1 MNENERETMQ
11 EYAFDAVVFDLD
23 GVITGTASVH
33 STAWKQMF
41 DEYMLRREAEH
52 GEPFREFTHAGD
64 YLPFV
69 DGKPRY
75 KGVASFLESR
85 GIDIPF
91 GDPDDTPDMET
102 ACGLGNRKNELF
114 NDIIAHGGAEV
125 FDTSVEL
132 IRDLKDRGIRIGVAS
147 SSKNCKTILESTGLL
162 PLFETRVDG
171 VVSAELGLH
180 GKPEPD
186 IFTVASD
193 NLGVNYDRTVVV
205 EDAVSGVQAGAAG
218 NFGLVLGVAREGN
231 ARELRANGADIVIN
245 DLGEIDFDGLSRWFT
260 ESLEAENWLL
270 RDTEHDPELETTRE
284 ALLTVG
290 NGYFGT
296 RGAQEECAASDVHY
310 PGTYIAGIYNRLT
323 SHIAGRDIV
332 NEDLV
337 NCTNWLPVT
346 FRIDGGAWFTPD
358 GWEIVEFSRYLD
370 MRRGVLH
377 RSMHVRDDE
386 GRETRIDSRRFAS
399 MADPHVAALRYAI
412 TPLNYAGTVTVR
424 SLLDGD
430 VVNAGVARYSD
441 LANLHLEPVEA
452 GGNSA
457 TSWVVTRTNESGIE
471 IAVAATLTAS
481 LDGEALAMEPRV
493 DAGAGVAA
501 TTFEQAVSEGATLAV
516 DKLVG
521 IFTSADGA
529 IDAPLDAA
537 KARVAATQFGAA
549 SKASETAWAETWDR
563 IDIRLEGDRLSQKLL
578 RLHLYHSI
586 ITASPHTAAL
596 DVGIPARGLHGE
608 AYRGH
613 IFWDELFILP
623 LYNLHFPDTAK
634 ATLLYRHRRLDK
646 ARDYAREHGY
656 AGAMFPWQSG
666 SDGSEETQ
674 VVHLNPV
681 SGEWGDD
688 YSALQRHVSLAIPFG
703 AWEYYW
709 TTGDVEF
716 LCDYGAEMFI
726 ELARFWSSI
735 ATRNEA
741 TGRYDIAGVM
751 GPDEFHEKHP
761 GATHG
766 GLTNNSY
773 TNIMVAWLLR
783 TTATVLEL
791 IGDDARAR
799 VAEETKL
806 GDEEPAHWADVAAN
820 LALRLSDDG
829 VLEQFDGYFGLEE
842 LDWDAYRE
850 KYGAIG
856 RMDRLL
862 KAEGKSPDD
871 YKVAK
876 QADALM
882 PFYVFHEHEVTE
894 IVASLGYPTRDGMLT
909 ANLDYYL
916 PRTSHGSTLS
926 RLVHA
931 HIANRAGHA
940 ELSWQL
946 YIDALHSD
954 YADTQGGTTKEGI
967 HAGVMAGTVLLALVS
982 YAGLDVTG
990 PVVRV
995 APRLPAHWRNVQF
1008 NAGFRGQRY
1017 YFEVGHKAVRVRA
1030 DGDAEVIVGDE
1041 TVTLRDG
1048 KWATVDIPTR
1058 DEG

>member
-1 MNENERETMQ
+1 MQ
-11 EYAFDAVVFDLD
+11 ENAFDAVVFDLD

-33 STAWKQMF
+33 SAAWKQMF
-41 DEYMLRREAEH
+41 DEYLRRREAEH
-52 GEPFREFTHAGD
+52 GEPFREFTHTGD

-91 GDPDDTPDMET
+91 GDPDDTPDQET

-114 NDIIAHGGAEV
+114 NAIIASGGAEV
-125 FDTSVEL
+125 FDTSVDL
-132 IRDLKDRGIRIGVAS
+132 IRDLKNRGIRIGVAS

-218 NFGLVLGVAREGN
+218 NFGLVLGVAREDN
-231 ARELRANGADIVIN
+231 AQELRANGADIVVS
-245 DLGEIDFDGLSRWFT
+245 DLGEIDFDGLSRWFM
-260 ESLEAENWLL
+260 EGLEAENWLL
-270 RDTEHDPELETTRE
+270 RDTEHEPELETTRE
-284 ALLTVG
+284 ALLTIG

-296 RGAQEECAASDVHY
+296 RGAQEECSASDLHY
-310 PGTYIAGIYNRLT
+310 PGTYIAGVYNRLT
-323 SHIAGRDIV
+323 SHIAGRDVV
-332 NEDLV
+332 NEDFV
-337 NCTNWLPVT
+337 NCTNWLPIS
-346 FRIDGGAWFTPD
+346 FRVDGGEWFTPTD
-358 GWEIVEFSRYLD
+358 WELVEFSRHLD
-370 MRRGVLH
+370 LRRGVLS
-377 RSMHVRDDE
+377 RSLHVRDAE
-386 GRETRIDSRRFAS
+386 GRETRVESQRFAS
-399 MADPHVAALRYAI
+399 MADPHMAAMRYAI
-412 TPLNYAGTVTVR
+412 TPLNYAGTIAVR
-424 SLLDGD
+424 SMLDGE

-441 LANLHLEPVEA
+441 LANRHLEPVEA
-452 GGNSA
+452 GGSGA
-457 TSWVVTRTNESGIE
+457 TSWVATRTSQSGIE
-471 IAVAATLTAS
+471 IAVAAKLAATL
-481 LDGEALAMEPRV
+481 DDEALAPEYQV
-493 DAGAGVAA
+493 DTVPAVA
-501 TTFEQAVSEGATLAV
+501 TTVFEQAVIEGATLAV

-521 IFTSADGA
+521 IFTSADDAVG
-529 IDAPLDAA
+529 APLAA
-537 KARVAATQFGAA
+537 ARESIEDPSF
-549 SKASETAWAETWDR
+549 ETAGTANAEAWESIWNR

-578 RLHLYHSI
+578 RLHLYHSM

-623 LYNLHFPDTAK
+623 LYNLHYPETAK

-656 AGAMFPWQSG
+656 AGAMYPWQSG

-709 TTGDVEF
+709 TTGDVDF

-735 ATRNEA
+735 AARNEA

-751 GPDEFHEKHP
+751 GPDEFHEKPP

-766 GLTNNSY
+766 GLKNNSY
-773 TNIMVAWLLR
+773 TNIMAAWLLR

-791 IGDDARAR
+791 IGDDARASVVER
-799 VAEETKL
+799 TGL
-806 GDEEPAHWADVAAN
+806 GDDEAAHWADVAAG
-820 LALRLSDDG
+820 LTLCISDDG
-829 VLEQFDGYFGLEE
+829 VLEQFEGYFDLEE

-862 KAEGKSPDD
+862 KAEGKSPDG

-882 PFYVFHEHEVTE
+882 PFYVFLEHEVAE
-894 IVASLGYPTRDGMLT
+894 IVASLGYPARDGMLA

-931 HIANRAGHA
+931 HVANRAGHA

-946 YIDALHSD
+946 YEEALHSD

-990 PVVRV
+990 PVVSL
-995 APRLPAHWRNVQF
+995 APRLPAHWRAMRF
-1008 NAGFRGQRY
+1008 NIGFRGQRY
-1017 YFEVGHKAVRVRA
+1017 FFEVDQDVVRVRGEEGA
-1030 DGDAEVIVGDE
+1030 TVNVGAE
-1041 TVTLRDG
+1041 TVTLRSG
-1048 KWATVDIPTR
+1048 HWTTVNLQ
-1058 DEG
+1058 

>member
-1 MNENERETMQ
+1 MHQ
-11 EYAFDAVVFDLD
+11 YAFDAVVFDLD

-33 STAWKQMF
+33 SAAWKQMF
-41 DEYMLRREAEH
+41 DEYLQRRGAEH
-52 GEPFREFTHAGD
+52 GEPFREFTHVDD

-114 NDIIAHGGAEV
+114 NGIIASGGAEV

-132 IRDLKDRGIRIGVAS
+132 IRDLRDRGIRIGVAS

-231 ARELRANGADIVIN
+231 ARELRANGADIVVN

-260 ESLEAENWLL
+260 TGLEAENWLW
-270 RDTEHDPELETTRE
+270 RDTEHDPEVETTRE
-284 ALLTVG
+284 ALLTIG

-296 RGAQEECAASDVHY
+296 RGAQEECAAGDLHY
-310 PGTYIAGIYNRLT
+310 PGTYIAGVYNRLS

-332 NEDLV
+332 NEDFV
-337 NCTNWLPVT
+337 NCPNWLPVT
-346 FRIDGGAWFTPD
+346 FRIDEGDWFAPD
-358 GWEIVEFSRYLD
+358 DAEITGFSRHLD
-370 MRRGVLH
+370 LRRGVLH
-377 RSMHVRDDE
+377 RSLHVRDAE
-386 GRETRIDSRRFAS
+386 GRETRIDSQRFAG
-399 MADPHVAALRYAI
+399 MDDPHVAALRYAI
-412 TPLNYAGTVTVR
+412 TPLNYAGTIAVR
-424 SLLDGD
+424 SVLDGD
-430 VVNAGVARYSD
+430 VTNTGVARYSD
-441 LANLHLEPVEA
+441 LANRHLEPIEA
-452 GGNSA
+452 GGTGE
-457 TSWVVTRTNESGIE
+457 TSWVATRTNQSGIE
-471 IAVAATLTAS
+471 IAVAAKLTAS
-481 LDGEALAMEPRV
+481 LGGEELAPQFGV
-493 DAGAGVAA
+493 DAGPATVA
-501 TTFEQAVSEGATLAV
+501 TVFEQPVDEGATLAV
-516 DKLVG
+516 DKIVG
-521 IFTSADGA
+521 IFTSADDA
-529 IDAPLDAA
+529 VDAPLAAA
-537 KARVAATQFGAA
+537 KERIAAAQFDSARA
-549 SKASETAWAETWDR
+549 ASETAWAAIWNR
-563 IDIRLEGDRLSQKLL
+563 VDIRLEGDRLSQKLV

-586 ITASPHTAAL
+586 VTASPHTAAL

-623 LYNLHFPDTAK
+623 LYNLHYPDTAK

-656 AGAMFPWQSG
+656 EGAMYPWQSG

-681 SGEWGDD
+681 SGEWGED

-709 TTGDVEF
+709 TTRDVGF
-716 LCDYGAEMFI
+716 LRDYGAEMFI

-735 ATRNEA
+735 ATRNNA
-741 TGRYDIAGVM
+741 TERYDIGGVM
-751 GPDEFHEKHP
+751 GPDEFHEKLP
-761 GATHG
+761 GATRG
-766 GLTNNSY
+766 GLKNNSY
-773 TNIMVAWLLR
+773 TNIMAAWLLR

-791 IGDDARAR
+791 IGNEARAA
-799 VAEETKL
+799 VAQQTGL
-806 GDEEPAHWADVAAN
+806 GDDEPAHWADVAAR
-820 LALRLSDDG
+820 LALCISDDG
-829 VLEQFDGYFGLEE
+829 VLEQFEGYFGLEE

-850 KYGAIG
+850 KYGSIG

-882 PFYVFHEHEVTE
+882 PFYVFAEHEVAE
-894 IVASLGYPTRDGMLT
+894 LVRSLGYPARDGLLAT
-909 ANLDYYL
+909 NLDYYL
-916 PRTSHGSTLS
+916 QRTSHGSTLS

-931 HIANRAGHA
+931 HLANRAGLA

-946 YIDALHSD
+946 YANALHSD

-990 PVVRV
+990 PVVGL
-995 APRLPAHWRNVQF
+995 APRLPAHWRAMQF
-1008 NAGFRGQRY
+1008 NIGFRGQRY
-1017 YFEVGHKAVRVRA
+1017 YFELERDTVRIRA
-1030 DGDAEVIVGDE
+1030 DGDADVKVGTE
-1041 TVTLRDG
+1041 TVALRG
-1048 KWATVDIPTR
+1048 REWVTVNIQQR
-1058 DEG
+1058 EQR

>member
-1 MNENERETMQ
+1 MQ
-11 EYAFDAVVFDLD
+11 KYAFDAVVFDLD
-23 GVITGTASVH
+23 GVITATASVH
-33 STAWKQMF
+33 SHAWKQMF
-41 DEYMLRREAEH
+41 DEYLQRRDSEH
-52 GEPFREFTHAGD
+52 GEPFREFTHTGD

-91 GDPDDTPDMET
+91 GDPDDGPEAET

-114 NDIIAHGGAEV
+114 NEIIASGGAEV
-125 FDTSVEL
+125 FETSVAL

-193 NLGVNYDRTVVV
+193 NLGVKYDRTVVV
-205 EDAVSGVQAGAAG
+205 EDAVSGVQAGRAG
-218 NFGLVLGVAREGN
+218 NFGLVLGIAREDN
-231 ARELRANGADIVIN
+231 ERELRENGADVVVN
-245 DLGEIDFDGLSRWFT
+245 DLGEIDFAWLERWF
-260 ESLEAENWLL
+260 EEGLEEENWML
-270 RDTEHDPELETTRE
+270 RDTQYDPGLESTRE
-284 ALLTVG
+284 ALFTIG

-296 RGAQEECAASDVHY
+296 RGAQEECVADDLHY
-310 PGTYIAGIYNRLT
+310 PGTYIAGLYNRLT
-323 SHIAGRDIV
+323 SHVGGRDVV
-332 NEDLV
+332 NEDFV

-346 FRIDGGAWFTPD
+346 FRVDDGDWFAPD
-358 GWEIVEFSRYLD
+358 NWEILGFSRHLD
-370 MRRGVLH
+370 MRCGVLH
-377 RSMHVRDDE
+377 RSVHVRDAD
-386 GRETRIDSRRFAS
+386 GRETRVESQRFAS

-412 TPLNYAGTVTVR
+412 TPLNYGGNIAVR
-424 SLLDGD
+424 SKLDGD
-430 VVNAGVARYSD
+430 IVNAGVARYRD
-441 LANLHLEPVEA
+441 LADRHLEPVDA
-452 GGNSA
+452 GGEGA
-457 TSWVVTRTNESGIE
+457 ASWVATRTNQSKVE
-471 IAVAATLTAS
+471 IAVAAGHAVS
-481 LDGEALAMEPRV
+481 LDGVALTPDINV
-493 DAGAGVAA
+493 DAEPSAA
-501 TTFEQAVSEGATLAV
+501 TTEIAQAVSEGATLTV
-516 DKLVG
+516 DKVVS
-521 IFTSADGA
+521 IFTSADEGV
-529 IDAPLDAA
+529 DAPLGAAKERIANASFDDAA
-537 KARVAATQFGAA
+537 AA
-549 SKASETAWAETWDR
+549 SDTAWQSIWER
-563 IDIRLEGDRLSQKLL
+563 IDIGLEGDRLSQKLL

-586 ITASPHTAAL
+586 VTGSPHTASL

-623 LYNLHFPDTAK
+623 LYNLHYPDTAL
-634 ATLLYRHRRLDK
+634 ATLLYRYRRLDK
-646 ARDYAREHGY
+646 AREYAREHGY
-656 AGAMFPWQSG
+656 AGAMYPWQSG

-674 VVHLNPV
+674 IVHLNPV

-709 TTGDVEF
+709 TTGDVGF

-726 ELARFWSSI
+726 ELARFWSGI
-735 ATRNEA
+735 ATLDEE

-751 GPDEFHEKHP
+751 GPDEFHEKLP
-761 GATHG
+761 GATDG
-766 GLTNNSY
+766 GLRNNSY
-773 TNIMVAWLLR
+773 TNIMAAWLLR

-791 IGDDARAR
+791 VGDDAR
-799 VAEETKL
+799 VAVAAKTKL
-806 GDEEPAHWADVAAN
+806 ADTEVAHWADVAAK
-820 LALRLSDDG
+820 LSLHISADG
-829 VLEQFDGYFGLEE
+829 VLEQFDGYFDLKE

-850 KYGAIG
+850 KYGSIG

-882 PFYVFHEHEVTE
+882 PFYVLPEHEVAE
-894 IVASLGYPTRDGMLT
+894 IVESLGYPARDGMLAT
-909 ANLDYYL
+909 NLDYYL
-916 PRTSHGSTLS
+916 QRTSHGSTLS

-931 HIANRAGHA
+931 HLANRAGHT
-940 ELSWQL
+940 ELSWEL
-946 YIDALHSD
+946 YADALHSD

-990 PVVRV
+990 PVVSL
-995 APRLPAHWRNVQF
+995 APRLPAHWRNVRF
-1008 NAGFRGQRY
+1008 NVGFRGQRY
-1017 YFEVGHKAVRVRA
+1017 FFEIGQDAVRMRA
-1030 DGDAEVIVGDE
+1030 DGDVTVQVGDE
-1041 TVTLRDG
+1041 AVALQSG
-1048 KWATVDIPTR
+1048 KWTELST
-1058 DEG
+1058 